1 MLKDKVAIV
10 TGGAG
15 GIGQCIVRKLAE
27 EGAIVVIH
35 YNSSAKGAE
44 ELKGLLEGEGLRV
57 ALCQCDIRDN
67 KAVEKMTKDVHEKYG
82 KIDILVNNAG
92 VALDARIQKMPEQYF
107 DDTMAI
113 NVKGVW
119 NATQHVVPI
128 MLEQEAG
135 SIINISSVAGTQ
147 GNIGQSG
154 YATSKAAVIGLT
166 KTVARETASKG
177 VRVNAVAPGV
187 IEVGMSAQIP
197 EKLMDRLI
205 PSIPLGRAGK
215 GEEIAAT
222 VAFLAG
228 EGAGYITGQVIEVNG
243 GMHM

>member
-10 TGGAG
+10 TGGSG
-15 GIGQCIVRKLAE
+15 GIGQCIVKKLAG

-35 YNSSAKGAE
+35 YNNSPKAAE
-44 ELKGLLEGEGLRV
+44 DLKAELDKEGLRTEIY
-57 ALCQCDIRDN
+57 QCDIRDN
-67 KAVEKMTKDVHEKYG
+67 KVVEKMITDVHERYG

-92 VALDARIQKMPEQYF
+92 VALDARIHKMPEQYF

-119 NATQHVVPI
+119 NTSQHVVPF
-128 MLEQEAG
+128 MMEQGSG

-166 KTVARETASKG
+166 KTVALETASKG

-197 EKLMDRLI
+197 EKLMQRLI
-205 PSIPLGRAGK
+205 PSIPLGRPGK

-222 VAFLAG
+222 VAFLADD
-228 EGAGYITGQVIEVNG
+228 GAGYITGQVIEVNG